1 MIKPEIGKLPKS
13 VVDRIPLV
21 NYIPPPPSDS
31 NPEGGER
38 SPHIYPPPKSLQLE
52 ATPTQN
58 RFKLLRNLSSFGTRK
73 PTDTLTNIIAE
84 SSNPD
89 IDSWRDNWE
98 QGEYPL
104 ITLEGNRA
112 SCAICLMD
120 FEEPK
125 RKNIIGD
132 EVEKGEVNENA
143 EIAEPL
149 SGNDNDT
156 GGPSNLNKTSRS
168 VPISED
174 NQQGDLKLADA
185 GDGAQPLR
193 LLDCGHVFHVRS
205 VSLFLAF
212 AEQWIFKKTC
222 LDPWLT
228 DISGR
233 CPVCQRPVEAS
244 KTPLRN

>member
-52 ATPTQN
+52 VTPTQS
-58 RFKLLRNLSSFGTRK
+58 RFKLLRNLSSFGTRR
-73 PTDTLTNIIAE
+73 PTDSRANITAE
-84 SSNPD
+84 SSNPE

-98 QGEYPL
+98 QGDYPL

-125 RKNIIGD
+125 RKNVVGD
-132 EVEKGEVNENA
+132 KVEKGEINENA

-156 GGPSNLNKTSRS
+156 GGPSNPNESLRS
-168 VPISED
+168 ALTSED
-174 NQQGDLKLADA
+174 RRQGDLKLADA

-193 LLDCGHVFHVRS
+193 LLDCGHVFHVCL
-205 VSLFLAF
+205 VSFFLGF
-212 AEQWIFKKTC
+212 
-222 LDPWLT
+222 
-228 DISGR
+228 
-233 CPVCQRPVEAS
+233 VE
-244 KTPLRN
+244 